1 MSRRASNRNDPKAI
15 IFVWNNI
22 GPIHADRCEAV
33 SQYYAGERAVI
44 GIELASDDDIY
55 QRDPLPP
62 TSFRKLT
69 LFGDAKIGDI
79 PLVSRVFKTL
89 QTCLRQGAADVFL
102 CYYEHAATWIVA
114 TVLRL
119 CGRRVYVMNNSKFDD
134 KERHLIREAIKSIV
148 FIPYCGALVS
158 GARAKS
164 YLAFLG
170 IAESKIELG
179 YNTLSIRRI
188 RELAKT
194 SPAPAGRGF
203 KDRHF
208 TTVSRLVPKKN
219 LFFLLDAYRKY
230 ANQVS
235 EPRLLHLVG
244 YGPLE
249 IELKERIKQLKLEP
263 LVLMRGSLPNEQVCE
278 LLASTLVLILPS
290 IEEQF
295 GNVVIEAQA
304 MGLPVIISDNCGC
317 WDHLV
322 RSGVNGFAVE
332 PDNVEGL
339 ALYMSWLSTDE
350 TLWRSM
356 SEATAEVN
364 VLGDVESFI
373 RGVSK
378 LIGVPAI
385 PRITELSIAGARTN

>member
-1 MSRRASNRNDPKAI
+1 MSR
-15 IFVWNNI
+15 FV
-22 GPIHADRCEAV
+22 P
-33 SQYYAGERAVI
+33 Q
-44 GIELASDDDIY
+44 
-55 QRDPLPP
+55 
-62 TSFRKLT
+62 
-69 LFGDAKIGDI
+69 
-79 PLVSRVFKTL
+79 
-89 QTCLRQGAADVFL
+89 
-102 CYYEHAATWIVA
+102 
-114 TVLRL
+114 
-119 CGRRVYVMNNSKFDD
+119 
-134 KERHLIREAIKSIV
+134 
-148 FIPYCGALVS
+148 
-158 GARAKS
+158 
-164 YLAFLG
+164 
-170 IAESKIELG
+170 
-179 YNTLSIRRI
+179 
-188 RELAKT
+188 
-194 SPAPAGRGF
+194 
-203 KDRHF
+203 
-208 TTVSRLVPKKN
+208 KN

-249 IELKERIKQLKLEP
+249 NQLIERIKRLNLEP

-290 IEEQF
+290 IEERF
-295 GNVVIEAQA
+295 GSVVIEAQA

-356 SEATAEVN
+356 CEATAEVN
-364 VLGDVESFI
+364 VLGDVENFI

-378 LIGVPAI
+378 LIGAPAI
-385 PRITELSIAGARTN
+385 SRIAELSIAGTRTN